1 VEGLLVRE
9 VEEGSPA
16 AAAGIAKGDLIA
28 EAAGQPARGV
38 DDLFDAL
45 ASAQGTI
52 DLKVVRGA
60 EERSIHV
67 VFGPPAAEPAEDQG
81 VA

>member
-1 VEGLLVRE
+1 
-9 VEEGSPA
+9 
-16 AAAGIAKGDLIA
+16 
-28 EAAGQPARGV
+28 
-38 DDLFDAL
+38 
-45 ASAQGTI
+45 
-52 DLKVVRGA
+52 VVRGT

>member
-1 VEGLLVRE
+1 LLVRE

-16 AAAGIAKGDLIA
+16 ATAGIAKGDLIA
-28 EAAGQPARGV
+28 EAAGQPTRGV

-45 ASAQGTI
+45 ASAQGAI
-52 DLKVVRGA
+52 DLKVIRGT

-67 VFGPPAAEPAEDQG
+67 VFAPTGPEPAEDQG